1 MTELWQEVVAFF
13 ASWGERWPQIVIGAV
28 VFLLLTLLS
37 KKLTELIGFIIKKLF
52 TRWPKTGE
60 DIYGALKTRSGS
72 SSSSSAWNSRS
83 SSSLRRRSG

>member
-37 KKLTELIGFIIKKLF
+37 K
-52 TRWPKTGE
+52 
-60 DIYGALKTRSGS
+60 
-72 SSSSSAWNSRS
+72 
-83 SSSLRRRSG
+83 

>member
-60 DIYGALKTRSGS
+60 DISKTRSGS

>member
-60 DIYGALKTRSGS
+60 DILL
-72 SSSSSAWNSRS
+72 SSAWNSHS
-83 SSSLRRRSG
+83 SSSRRRRSG